1 MSGDGRGNV
10 VGNEVV
16 LGDRS
21 ATENAAKEKFLER
34 RRKSDWLVRAAIIMS
49 VLAWLVMF
57 SVWVV
62 MYFAAE
68 NQPGIFNLVLQVDVP
83 RNPLTATLLPI
94 AYYMLLASLAIC
106 VIAFVFNKMR
116 MRRKTDKY
124 RISIFIIAG
133 ITIVAYIA
141 FVLNFGFLW

>member
-1 MSGDGRGNV
+1 MGSDGSRNV
-10 VGNEVV
+10 MGNEVV

-21 ATENAAKEKFLER
+21 NDANAAREKFLER

-57 SVWVV
+57 SVWIV

-68 NQPGIFNLVLQVDVP
+68 NQPGIFNLMLQVDVP

-106 VIAFVFNKMR
+106 VVAFVFNKMR

-124 RISIFIIAG
+124 RKSIFIIAG
-133 ITIVAYIA
+133 ITIIAYVA